1 MRRNIISIVRG
12 GPAPEEQLSVLK
24 KTGWD
29 GGFFTWTGQKTD
41 HVFAPKIQAAGLA
54 LQSVHAPYDRATRG
68 GLTPHTAKTAEH
80 KTALPFLAEGEGLSS
95 PP

>member
-12 GPAPEEQLSVLK
+12 GPAPEEQLSVLIK
-24 KTGWD
+24 RGWD

-68 GLTPHTAKTAEH
+68 GSH
-80 KTALPFLAEGEGLSS
+80 LSHS
-95 PP
+95 KNGGAQNRSAAFGGR

>member
-29 GGFFTWTGQKTD
+29 GVFFTWTGQKTD
-41 HVFAPKIQAAGLA
+41 HVFAPQIQAAGLA

-68 GLTPHTAKTAEH
+68 GSHPSRSKNGGAQNRSA
-80 KTALPFLAEGEGLSS
+80 AFGGR
-95 PP
+95 

>member
-29 GGFFTWTGQKTD
+29 GVFFTWTGQETD
-41 HVFAPKIQAAGLA
+41 HVFASKIQAAGLA

-68 GLTPHTAKTAEH
+68 GSHPSHSKNGGAQTRSAV
-80 KTALPFLAEGEGLSS
+80 FGGR
-95 PP
+95 

>member
-29 GGFFTWTGQKTD
+29 GVFFT
-41 HVFAPKIQAAGLA
+41 
-54 LQSVHAPYDRATRG
+54 
-68 GLTPHTAKTAEH
+68 
-80 KTALPFLAEGEGLSS
+80 
-95 PP
+95 

>member
-12 GPAPEEQLSVLK
+12 GPAPEEQLSVLIK
-24 KTGWD
+24 RGWD

-41 HVFAPKIQAAGLA
+41 HVFASKIQAAGLA

-68 GLTPHTAKTAEH
+68 GSHPSHSKNGGAQNRSAV
-80 KTALPFLAEGEGLSS
+80 FGGR
-95 PP
+95 